1 MLILPQATVLGPLE
15 HAVMRIVWA
24 HAAPITVK
32 HVFEAL
38 SADRDVAY
46 TTVMTTMV
54 RLAEK
59 GMLTRAP
66 CRLGAQRGRGH
77 TTIREHVC
85 HVTSLGAVTAELL
98 LVAGRVE
105 VARARAEVTIELARE
120 EVRDILGEGIAERV
134 WGH

>member
-59 GMLTRAP
+59 GLLTRAP
-66 CRLGAQRGRGH
+66 CK
-77 TTIREHVC
+77 
-85 HVTSLGAVTAELL
+85 
-98 LVAGRVE
+98 AGRAAW
-105 VARARAEVTIELARE
+105 ARVGLSLYHRRLARRAAAYGGAFC
-120 EVRDILGEGIAERV
+120 VVV
-134 WGH
+134 WPEFRRTTDRQTGSQWLHYPCRPYFATPID